1 MHVGDLGLCD
11 CHVSSGDDLTVR
23 DDLWEDSRKSEC
35 PVGLNNL
42 HLVENTRIGWCSLCL
57 LKILVE
63 MGIII
68 FGTHI
73 TTNKNKM
80 FINGKCFKKCRVI

>member
-1 MHVGDLGLCD
+1 MGRF
-11 CHVSSGDDLTVR
+11 S
-23 DDLWEDSRKSEC
+23 KEC

-42 HLVENTRIGWCSLCL
+42 HLVENTRIGWYSLCL

-68 FGTHI
+68 FGTHN

-80 FINGKCFKKCRVI
+80 LFINGKCFKKSRVI